1 MALRAL
7 TCPSCGSPDFEDMPW
22 NTRRCRYCGTVSRL
36 SDDYLRLEI
45 LVWACPRCGFN
56 NEREVR
62 FCAKCGQALL
72 RNCPVCATE
81 TRSAAEFCENC
92 GVNFDEGL
100 LIVEW
105 LQHIK
110 GTLGQYRAAPSM
122 VATIVDGSFPVIFD
136 ALVRLVGNL
145 KIRFRL
151 LPSPCRVKTANAQT
165 GEIVGVMGSAWQLK
179 WPIRV
184 LIQSNTSKH
193 RGVAVICTGPTFAAK
208 AETLSIAQQILQAIS
223 AAMKTISVAHFT

>member
-1 MALRAL
+1 MTLQAL
-7 TCPSCGSPDFEDMPW
+7 TCPQCGSRDFEDTVW
-22 NTRRCRYCGTVSRL
+22 NTRRCQHCGTVSRL
-36 SDDYLRLEI
+36 SDDRLRLEI
-45 LVWACPRCGFN
+45 LVWACPKCGFN

-92 GVNFDEGL
+92 GVNFDEVP

-110 GTLGQYRAAPSM
+110 GILGQYGASPSM
-122 VATIVDGSFPVIFD
+122 VGTIAQGSFPAVFD
-136 ALVRLVGNL
+136 TLVRLVGSL
-145 KIRFRL
+145 KIRFYL
-151 LPSPCRVKTANAQT
+151 SHSPCRVKSANTQT
-165 GEIVGVMGSAWQLK
+165 GEIVGMMGSAWQIK

-193 RGVAVICTGPTFAAK
+193 RGVAVICTGPIFAAK

-223 AAMKTISVAHFT
+223 AAMKTIPITHLM